1 MDGVEALL
9 GEIQDTMNMI
19 GSFGKDEGVCC
30 KDIKDSVNDKA
41 KLAETRITPQ
51 FMHRQISQPTLS

>member
-1 MDGVEALL
+1 MDMDGVDILL

-19 GSFGKDEGVCC
+19 GSFGKDEGVCS

-41 KLAETRITPQ
+41 KLAEIV
-51 FMHRQISQPTLS
+51 FDEFKVLKKI

>member
-41 KLAETRITPQ
+41 KLAEK
-51 FMHRQISQPTLS
+51 M